1 MKKLLA
7 ITVFFIICYSSSFAN
22 IVEDLTEL
30 NNLYKSGAITEEQF
44 KKAKDIIFKSNSNK
58 NKSTKKKIKQKNN
71 SNKKTNSSSKKNK
84 KFNQD
89 LTKTFI
95 SIEEIDELGTYK
107 KIKFY
112 PNKMFKKK
120 RMSSKALAFKA
131 TQEMYKVFVQ
141 NKNLMEKYPENIM
154 KAMAHFE
161 VFYMQKLKDDKK
173 FIDRFKANYPN
184 INKKTKKKIKTLYTL
199 NQARISMRKSI
210 GLTNNDDIEQ
220 ALRKYMHMYEFLSKG
235 IRSANK
241 LNKNQKEIKKL
252 SNSFKKY
259 YSTFIKTIENKSEK
273 RITQKDFEKDLKKNI
288 TKIKNILQR
297 LSIINNSISK
307 PYKIVKEMFES
318 SLSIIE
324 NCNYNCT
331 RKDLLTVIDSNQ
343 FINTAIKDFEKN
355 LIKKNYT
362 HDLSHIEIETL
373 SDNVKDTLAMAS
385 LSLKKQKEIDNKKL
399 QSSILNLI
407 YNNYPVEEYLVKFES
422 DGFDIKS
429 VAMSFNNINNMKN
442 WKTEDWANSWRG
454 QIPTD
459 NIKDKKG
466 NLIKLSAENI
476 QDLKAQL
483 AINNFST
490 MIDKSTFEINESMN
504 EISQIVKNSIK
515 GFNLDSWLNQEFSI
529 TLDNYVKLAV
539 ESQISNYGNLLDA
552 NTIKLIRD
560 NANFENLT
568 HLTNYQYGTNMS
580 AQEYASYWEGA
591 AVIGSTSNW
600 GDITRGVDLLSQV
613 GSFEAASIAKSL
625 GTDLQTVADSIALAA
640 SVGVSTDLEAAAQG
654 LGYGSF
660 AEAVAAYNK
669 QYGTNYTVEEA
680 KEALGN

>member
-1 MKKLLA
+1 
-7 ITVFFIICYSSSFAN
+7 
-22 IVEDLTEL
+22 
-30 NNLYKSGAITEEQF
+30 
-44 KKAKDIIFKSNSNK
+44 
-58 NKSTKKKIKQKNN
+58 
-71 SNKKTNSSSKKNK
+71 
-84 KFNQD
+84 
-89 LTKTFI
+89 
-95 SIEEIDELGTYK
+95 
-107 KIKFY
+107 
-112 PNKMFKKK
+112 
-120 RMSSKALAFKA
+120 
-131 TQEMYKVFVQ
+131 
-141 NKNLMEKYPENIM
+141 
-154 KAMAHFE
+154 
-161 VFYMQKLKDDKK
+161 
-173 FIDRFKANYPN
+173 
-184 INKKTKKKIKTLYTL
+184 
-199 NQARISMRKSI
+199 
-210 GLTNNDDIEQ
+210 
-220 ALRKYMHMYEFLSKG
+220 
-235 IRSANK
+235 
-241 LNKNQKEIKKL
+241 
-252 SNSFKKY
+252 
-259 YSTFIKTIENKSEK
+259 
-273 RITQKDFEKDLKKNI
+273 
-288 TKIKNILQR
+288 
-297 LSIINNSISK
+297 
-307 PYKIVKEMFES
+307 MFES

-331 RKDLLTVIDSNQ
+331 RKDLLTVIDTNK
-343 FINTAIKDFEKN
+343 FINTALKDFEKN

-454 QIPTD
+454 EIPID

-466 NLIKLSAENI
+466 NLIKLSAKNI

-504 EISQIVKNSIK
+504 EISHIVKNSTK

-529 TLDNYVKLAV
+529 TLDNYVKLSV

-580 AQEYASYWEGA
+580 AQEYASYWEGT

-680 KEALGN
+680 KEVLGN

>member
-1 MKKLLA
+1 MKKLLIIIVFILIFYNGA
-7 ITVFFIICYSSSFAN
+7 IAN
-22 IVEDLTEL
+22 IVDDLTEL
-30 NNLYKSGAITEEQF
+30 NNLYKSGALTEEQF
-44 KKAKDIIFKSNSNK
+44 KKAKDIIFKSNTNK
-58 NKSTKKKIKQKNN
+58 NKTTKKKIRKNNN
-71 SNKKTNSSSKKNK
+71 SNKKTNSSSKKIKN
-84 KFNQD
+84 FSQD
-89 LTKTFI
+89 LSKTFI
-95 SIEEIDELGTYK
+95 SIDEIDELGTYK

-120 RMSSKALAFKA
+120 SMSSKALAFKA

-210 GLTNNDDIEQ
+210 GLNVDDDTEL
-220 ALRKYMHMYEFLSKG
+220 ALRKYMHMYEFFSKG
-235 IRSANK
+235 IRSTNK
-241 LNKNQKEIKKL
+241 LNKNKKEIKKL
-252 SNSFKKY
+252 STNFKKY
-259 YSTFIKTIENKSEK
+259 YSTFIKTIQNKSEK
-273 RITQKDFEKDLKKNI
+273 RITQKDFEKVLKTNI
-288 TKIKNILQR
+288 KKIKNILQR
-297 LSIINNSISK
+297 LSTINSSTTK

-324 NCNYNCT
+324 NCNYNCA
-331 RKDLLTVIDSNQ
+331 RKDLLTVIDTNE
-343 FINTAIKDFEKN
+343 FINAAIKDLEKN
-355 LIKKNYT
+355 IIKKKYI

-373 SDNVKDTLAMAS
+373 SDNVRDTLAIAS
-385 LSLKKQKEIDNKKL
+385 LSLKKQKEIDKNKL

-422 DGFDIKS
+422 EGFGIKS
-429 VAMSFNNINNMKN
+429 IAMSFNNINNMRN
-442 WKTEDWANSWRG
+442 WKTKDWANSWRG
-454 QIPTD
+454 EIPLD
-459 NIKDKKG
+459 NIKDKNG
-466 NLIKLSAENI
+466 NLIKLSSENI

-483 AINNFST
+483 AINNFSK
-490 MIDKSTFEINESMN
+490 MIDETTFEINESMN
-504 EISQIVKNSIK
+504 DISQIVKNSTN

-529 TLDNYVKLAV
+529 TLDNYVKLSV

-591 AVIGSTSNW
+591 AVVGSTSNW

-613 GSFEAASIAKSL
+613 SSFEAASIAKSL

-680 KEALGN
+680 KESLGY